1 MGRGT
6 GEVPVEVVL
15 SFDRGGEEVGKFE
28 RLDILPDD
36 MEGSVDL
43 RYLAIDPE
51 TVDVELATV
60 VVIFDAVSCP

>member
-15 SFDRGGEEVGKFE
+15 SFDRGEEVGKFE

-36 MEGSVDL
+36 MEGSVDF

-51 TVDVELATV
+51 TVDVELAMI
-60 VVIFDAVSCP
+60 VVIFDVVSCP